1 MRIFKIIVILV
12 TSSFFCENSYSSTQ
26 KADSLFNLKRY
37 SESKILYDSIFYKE
51 NKYSNSM
58 LLKMAT
64 IEESLD
70 NYEKS
75 IYYLELF
82 QKNKNEN
89 KVLDKI
95 NDIVDDKN
103 LNGFENSDKKIFIN
117 IYKKYR
123 SNILALLLTLI
134 SIIFIVN
141 LVRYFRKNVINF
153 ILPFFYISS
162 VLSLLIINIKPPSDA
177 IVFKDYTFIMKEP
190 SSGSDLYSILNKGDK
205 LIVSKDLEVWY
216 EIILDGKKRYVRKKN
231 VRLID

>member
-26 KADSLFNLKRY
+26 KADSLFNLKKY

-216 EIILDGKKRYVRKKN
+216 EIILNGKKRYVRKKN

>member
-1 MRIFKIIVILV
+1 MRIFRIIVILV

-162 VLSLLIINIKPPSDA
+162 ILSLLIINIKPPSDA

-216 EIILDGKKRYVRKKN
+216 EIILNGKKRYVRKKN

>member
-1 MRIFKIIVILV
+1 MRIFRIIVILV

-123 SNILALLLTLI
+123 SNILALLLTSI

-141 LVRYFRKNVINF
+141 LVRYFRKNIINF
-153 ILPFFYISS
+153 VLPFFYISS
-162 VLSLLIINIKPPSDA
+162 LLSLLIINIKPPSDA

-205 LIVSKDLEVWY
+205 LIVSKDLKVWY
-216 EIILDGKKRYVRKKN
+216 EIILNGEKRYVRKKN

>member
-1 MRIFKIIVILV
+1 MKNFFLICSLIIF
-12 TSSFFCENSYSSTQ
+12 FNSDLKSQ
-26 KADSLFNLKRY
+26 LIKADSLFNLNKY
-37 SESKILYDSIFYKE
+37 SESKVLYDSIFYKK

-64 IEESLD
+64 IEENLG

-95 NDIVDDKN
+95 NNIVDNKN
-103 LNGFENSDKKIFIN
+103 LNGFENSDKIIFIN

-123 SNILALLLTLI
+123 NNILALLLTLT

-141 LVRYFRKNVINF
+141 LVRYFRKNVVNF
-153 ILPFFYISS
+153 ALPFFYISS
-162 VLSLLIINIKPPSDA
+162 FLSLLIINIKPPSDA

-216 EIILDGKKRYVRKKN
+216 EIILNGEKRYVRKKN

>member
-1 MRIFKIIVILV
+1 MKNFFLICSLIIF
-12 TSSFFCENSYSSTQ
+12 FNSDLKSQ
-26 KADSLFNLKRY
+26 LIKADSLFNLNKY
-37 SESKILYDSIFYKE
+37 SESKVLYDSIFYKK

-64 IEESLD
+64 IEENLG

-95 NDIVDDKN
+95 NNIVDNKN

-123 SNILALLLTLI
+123 NNILALLLTLT

-216 EIILDGKKRYVRKKN
+216 EIILNGKKRYVRKKN

>member
-1 MRIFKIIVILV
+1 MKNFFLICSLIIF
-12 TSSFFCENSYSSTQ
+12 FNSDLKSQ
-26 KADSLFNLKRY
+26 LIKADSLFNLNKY
-37 SESKILYDSIFYKE
+37 SESKVLYDSIFYKK

-64 IEESLD
+64 IEENLG

-95 NDIVDDKN
+95 NNIVDNKN

-123 SNILALLLTLI
+123 NNILALLLTLT

-141 LVRYFRKNVINF
+141 LVRYFRKNAVNF
-153 ILPFFYISS
+153 VLPFFYISS
-162 VLSLLIINIKPPSDA
+162 FLSLLITNLKPPSDA

-216 EIILDGKKRYVRKKN
+216 EIILNGEKRYVRKKN

>member
-1 MRIFKIIVILV
+1 MRIFRIIVILF
-12 TSSFFCENSYSSTQ
+12 TSSFFCENSYRSTQ

-216 EIILDGKKRYVRKKN
+216 EIILNGKKRYVRKKN

>member
-1 MRIFKIIVILV
+1 MRIFRIIVILV

-26 KADSLFNLKRY
+26 KADSLFNLKKY

-82 QKNKNEN
+82 QKNKNES

-95 NDIVDDKN
+95 NNIVDNKN
-103 LNGFENSDKKIFIN
+103 LNGFENSDKKVLIN

-123 SNILALLLTLI
+123 NNILALLLTLS
-134 SIIFIVN
+134 SIIFIMN
-141 LVRYFRKNVINF
+141 LVRYFRKKVANF
-153 ILPFFYISS
+153 MLPFFYILS
-162 VLSLLIINIKPPSDA
+162 VLSLLMINIKPPSDA

-205 LIVSKDLEVWY
+205 LIVSKDLKVWY
-216 EIILDGKKRYVRKKN
+216 EIILNGERRYVRKKN

>member
-1 MRIFKIIVILV
+1 MRIFRIIVILV

-26 KADSLFNLKRY
+26 KADSLFNLKKY

-51 NKYSNSM
+51 NKYSDSM

-123 SNILALLLTLI
+123 SNILDLLLTLI

-216 EIILDGKKRYVRKKN
+216 EIILNGKKRYVRKKN

>member
-1 MRIFKIIVILV
+1 MRIFRIIVILV

-123 SNILALLLTLI
+123 NNILALLLTLT

-141 LVRYFRKNVINF
+141 LVRYFRKNVVNF
-153 ILPFFYISS
+153 VLPFFYISTL
-162 VLSLLIINIKPPSDA
+162 LSLLIINIKPRSDA

-216 EIILDGKKRYVRKKN
+216 EIILNGKKRYVRKKN

>member
-1 MRIFKIIVILV
+1 MKIFRIIVILII
-12 TSSFFCENSYSSTQ
+12 SSFFCENSYSSIQ
-26 KADSLFNLKRY
+26 KADSLFNLKKY
-37 SESKILYDSIFYKE
+37 SKSKILYDSIFYIE
-51 NKYSNSM
+51 NKYSYSM

-82 QKNKNEN
+82 QKNKNES
-89 KVLDKI
+89 KVIEKI
-95 NDIVDDKN
+95 NNIVDNKN
-103 LNGFENSDKKIFIN
+103 LNGFENSDKKVLIN

-123 SNILALLLTLI
+123 NNILALLLTLS
-134 SIIFIVN
+134 SIIFIMN
-141 LVRYFRKNVINF
+141 LVRYFRKKVANF
-153 ILPFFYISS
+153 MLPFFYISS
-162 VLSLLIINIKPPSDA
+162 VLSLLMINIKPPSDA

-205 LIVSKDLEVWY
+205 LIVSKDLKVWY
-216 EIILDGKKRYVRKKN
+216 EIILNGERRYVRKKN

>member
-1 MRIFKIIVILV
+1 MKIFRIIVILII
-12 TSSFFCENSYSSTQ
+12 SSFFCKNSYSSIQ
-26 KADSLFNLKRY
+26 KADSLFNLKKY
-37 SESKILYDSIFYKE
+37 SESKILYDSIFYIE
-51 NKYSNSM
+51 NKYSYSM

-82 QKNKNEN
+82 QKNKNES

-95 NDIVDDKN
+95 NNIVDNKN
-103 LNGFENSDKKIFIN
+103 LNGFENSDKKVLIN

-123 SNILALLLTLI
+123 NNILALLLTLS
-134 SIIFIVN
+134 SIIFIMN
-141 LVRYFRKNVINF
+141 LVRYFRKKVANF
-153 ILPFFYISS
+153 MLPFFYILS
-162 VLSLLIINIKPPSDA
+162 VLSLLMINIKPPSDA

-205 LIVSKDLEVWY
+205 LIVSKDLKVWY
-216 EIILDGKKRYVRKKN
+216 EIILNGERRYVRKKN

>member
-1 MRIFKIIVILV
+1 MRIFRIIVILI
-12 TSSFFCENSYSSTQ
+12 TTSFFCENSYSSTQ

>member
-1 MRIFKIIVILV
+1 MRIFRIIVILV

-123 SNILALLLTLI
+123 SNILVLLLTLI

>member
-26 KADSLFNLKRY
+26 KADSLFNLKKY

-51 NKYSNSM
+51 SKYSNSM

-82 QKNKNEN
+82 QKNNNEN

-216 EIILDGKKRYVRKKN
+216 EIILNGKKRYVRKKN

>member
-1 MRIFKIIVILV
+1 MKNFFLICSLIIF
-12 TSSFFCENSYSSTQ
+12 FNSDLKSQ
-26 KADSLFNLKRY
+26 LIKADSLFNLNKY
-37 SESKILYDSIFYKE
+37 SESKVLYDSIFYKK

-64 IEESLD
+64 IEENLG

-95 NDIVDDKN
+95 NNIVDNKN

>member
-1 MRIFKIIVILV
+1 MRIFRIIVILV

-103 LNGFENSDKKIFIN
+103 LYGFENSDKKIFIN

-123 SNILALLLTLI
+123 SNILALLLTSI

-141 LVRYFRKNVINF
+141 LVRYFRKNIINF
-153 ILPFFYISS
+153 VLPFFYISS
-162 VLSLLIINIKPPSDA
+162 LLSLLIINIKPPSDA

-216 EIILDGKKRYVRKKN
+216 EIILNGKKRYVRKKN

>member
-1 MRIFKIIVILV
+1 MKIFRIIVILII
-12 TSSFFCENSYSSTQ
+12 SSFFCKNSYSSIQ
-26 KADSLFNLKRY
+26 KADSLFNLKKY
-37 SESKILYDSIFYKE
+37 SKSKILYDSIFYIE
-51 NKYSNSM
+51 NKYSYSM

-82 QKNKNEN
+82 QKNKNES
-89 KVLDKI
+89 KVIEKI
-95 NDIVDDKN
+95 NNIVDNKN
-103 LNGFENSDKKIFIN
+103 LNGFENSDKKVLIN

-123 SNILALLLTLI
+123 NNILALLLTLS
-134 SIIFIVN
+134 SIIFIMN
-141 LVRYFRKNVINF
+141 LVRYFRKKVANF
-153 ILPFFYISS
+153 MLPFFYISS
-162 VLSLLIINIKPPSDA
+162 VLSLLMINIKPPSDA

-205 LIVSKDLEVWY
+205 LIVSKDLKVWY
-216 EIILDGKKRYVRKKN
+216 EIILNGERRYVRKKN

>member
-1 MRIFKIIVILV
+1 VKNFFLICSLIIF
-12 TSSFFCENSYSSTQ
+12 FNSDLKSQ
-26 KADSLFNLKRY
+26 LIKADSLFNLNKY
-37 SESKILYDSIFYKE
+37 SESKVLYDSIFYKK

-64 IEESLD
+64 IEENLG

-95 NDIVDDKN
+95 NNIVDNKN

-123 SNILALLLTLI
+123 NNILALLLTLT

-141 LVRYFRKNVINF
+141 LVRYFRKNLVNFVI
-153 ILPFFYISS
+153 PFFYISS
-162 VLSLLIINIKPPSDA
+162 FLSLLIINIKPPSDA

-216 EIILDGKKRYVRKKN
+216 EIILNGEKRYVRKKN

>member
-1 MRIFKIIVILV
+1 MKNFFLICSLIIF
-12 TSSFFCENSYSSTQ
+12 FNSDLKSQ
-26 KADSLFNLKRY
+26 LIKADSLFNLNKY
-37 SESKILYDSIFYKE
+37 SESKVLYDSIFYKK

-64 IEESLD
+64 IEENLG

-95 NDIVDDKN
+95 NNIVDNKN

-123 SNILALLLTLI
+123 NNILALLLTLT

-141 LVRYFRKNVINF
+141 LVRYFRKNVVNF
-153 ILPFFYISS
+153 VLPFFYISS
-162 VLSLLIINIKPPSDA
+162 FLSLLITNLKPPSDA

-216 EIILDGKKRYVRKKN
+216 EIILNGEKRYVRKKN

>member
-1 MRIFKIIVILV
+1 MKNFFLICSIIIF
-12 TSSFFCENSYSSTQ
+12 FNSDLKSQ
-26 KADSLFNLKRY
+26 LIKADSLFNLNKY
-37 SESKILYDSIFYKE
+37 SESKVLYDSIFYKK

-64 IEESLD
+64 IEENLG

-95 NDIVDDKN
+95 NNIVDNKN

-123 SNILALLLTLI
+123 NNILALLLTLT

-141 LVRYFRKNVINF
+141 LVRYFRKNVVNF
-153 ILPFFYISS
+153 VLPFFYISS
-162 VLSLLIINIKPPSDA
+162 FLSLLIINIKPPSDA

-216 EIILDGKKRYVRKKN
+216 EIILNGEKRYVRKKN

>member
-1 MRIFKIIVILV
+1 MKNFFLICSLIIF
-12 TSSFFCENSYSSTQ
+12 FNSDLKSQ
-26 KADSLFNLKRY
+26 LIKADSLFNLNKY
-37 SESKILYDSIFYKE
+37 SKSKVLYDSIFYKK

-64 IEESLD
+64 IEENLG

-95 NDIVDDKN
+95 NNIVDNKN

-123 SNILALLLTLI
+123 NSILALLLTLT

-141 LVRYFRKNVINF
+141 LVRYFRKNVVNF
-153 ILPFFYISS
+153 ALPFFYISS
-162 VLSLLIINIKPPSDA
+162 FLSLLIINIKPPSDA

-205 LIVSKDLEVWY
+205 LIVSKDLEVWF
-216 EIILDGKKRYVRKKN
+216 EIILNGEKRYVRKKN

>member
-1 MRIFKIIVILV
+1 MRIFRIIVILV

-153 ILPFFYISS
+153 VLPFFYISS
-162 VLSLLIINIKPPSDA
+162 LLSLLIINIKPPSDA

-216 EIILDGKKRYVRKKN
+216 EIILNGKKRYVRKKN

>member
-1 MRIFKIIVILV
+1 MRIFRIIVILV
-12 TSSFFCENSYSSTQ
+12 TLSFFCENSYSSTQ

>member
-1 MRIFKIIVILV
+1 MKNFFLICSLIIF
-12 TSSFFCENSYSSTQ
+12 FNSDLKSQ
-26 KADSLFNLKRY
+26 LIKADSLFNLNKY
-37 SESKILYDSIFYKE
+37 SESKVLYDSIFYKK

-64 IEESLD
+64 IEENLG

-95 NDIVDDKN
+95 NNIVDNKN

-123 SNILALLLTLI
+123 NNILALLLTLT

-141 LVRYFRKNVINF
+141 LVRYFRKNVVNF
-153 ILPFFYISS
+153 ALPFFYISS
-162 VLSLLIINIKPPSDA
+162 FLSLLIINIKPPSDA

-216 EIILDGKKRYVRKKN
+216 EIILNGEKRYVRKKN

>member
-1 MRIFKIIVILV
+1 MRIFRIIVILV

-37 SESKILYDSIFYKE
+37 SESKILYDSIFYKK

-64 IEESLD
+64 IEENLG

>member
-1 MRIFKIIVILV
+1 
-12 TSSFFCENSYSSTQ
+12 
-26 KADSLFNLKRY
+26 
-37 SESKILYDSIFYKE
+37 
-51 NKYSNSM
+51 M

-64 IEESLD
+64 IEENLG

-95 NDIVDDKN
+95 NNIVDNKN

-123 SNILALLLTLI
+123 NNILALLLTLT

-141 LVRYFRKNVINF
+141 LVRYFRKNVVNF
-153 ILPFFYISS
+153 ALPFFTSQ
-162 VLSLLIINIKPPSDA
+162 
-177 IVFKDYTFIMKEP
+177 
-190 SSGSDLYSILNKGDK
+190 
-205 LIVSKDLEVWY
+205 VSY
-216 EIILDGKKRYVRKKN
+216 HF
-231 VRLID
+231 

>member
-1 MRIFKIIVILV
+1 MRIFRIIVILI
-12 TSSFFCENSYSSTQ
+12 TTSFFCENSYSSTQ

-153 ILPFFYISS
+153 VLPFFYISS
-162 VLSLLIINIKPPSDA
+162 LLSLLIINIKPPSDA

>member
-1 MRIFKIIVILV
+1 
-12 TSSFFCENSYSSTQ
+12 
-26 KADSLFNLKRY
+26 
-37 SESKILYDSIFYKE
+37 
-51 NKYSNSM
+51 M

-153 ILPFFYISS
+153 VLPFFYISS
-162 VLSLLIINIKPPSDA
+162 LLSLLIINIKPPSDA

-216 EIILDGKKRYVRKKN
+216 EIILNGKKRYVRKKN

>member
-1 MRIFKIIVILV
+1 MKNCFLICLLIIF
-12 TSSFFCENSYSSTQ
+12 FNSDLKSQ
-26 KADSLFNLKRY
+26 LIKADSLFNLNKY
-37 SESKILYDSIFYKE
+37 SESKVLYDSIFYKK

-64 IEESLD
+64 IEENLG

-95 NDIVDDKN
+95 NNIVDNKN

-123 SNILALLLTLI
+123 NNILALLLTLT

-141 LVRYFRKNVINF
+141 LVRYFRKNVVNF
-153 ILPFFYISS
+153 ALPFFYISS
-162 VLSLLIINIKPPSDA
+162 FLSLLIINIKPPSDA
-177 IVFKDYTFIMKEP
+177 IVFKNYTFIMKEP

-216 EIILDGKKRYVRKKN
+216 EIILNGEKRYVRKKN

>member
-1 MRIFKIIVILV
+1 MKNFFLICSLIIF
-12 TSSFFCENSYSSTQ
+12 FNSDLKSQ
-26 KADSLFNLKRY
+26 LIKADSLFNLNKY
-37 SESKILYDSIFYKE
+37 SESKVLYDSIFYKK

-64 IEESLD
+64 IEENLG

-95 NDIVDDKN
+95 NNIVDNKN
-103 LNGFENSDKKIFIN
+103 LNGFEISDKKIFIN

-123 SNILALLLTLI
+123 NNILALLLTLT

-141 LVRYFRKNVINF
+141 LVRYFRKNVVNF
-153 ILPFFYISS
+153 ALPFFYISS
-162 VLSLLIINIKPPSDA
+162 FLSLLIINIKPPSDA

-216 EIILDGKKRYVRKKN
+216 EIILNGEKRYVRKKN

>member
-1 MRIFKIIVILV
+1 MKNFFLICSLIIF
-12 TSSFFCENSYSSTQ
+12 FNSDLKSQ
-26 KADSLFNLKRY
+26 LIKADSLFNLNKY
-37 SESKILYDSIFYKE
+37 SESKVLYDSIFYKK

-64 IEESLD
+64 IEENLG

-95 NDIVDDKN
+95 NNIVDNKN
-103 LNGFENSDKKIFIN
+103 LNGFEISDKKIFIN

-123 SNILALLLTLI
+123 NNILTLLLTLT

-141 LVRYFRKNVINF
+141 LVRYFRKNVVNF
-153 ILPFFYISS
+153 ALPFFYISS
-162 VLSLLIINIKPPSDA
+162 FLSLLIINIKPPSDA

-216 EIILDGKKRYVRKKN
+216 EIILNGEKRYVRKKN

>member
-1 MRIFKIIVILV
+1 MRIFRIIVILV

-190 SSGSDLYSILNKGDK
+190 SSGSDLYLILNKGDK

>member
-1 MRIFKIIVILV
+1 MKNFFLICSLIIF
-12 TSSFFCENSYSSTQ
+12 FNSDLKSQ
-26 KADSLFNLKRY
+26 LIKADSLFNLNKY
-37 SESKILYDSIFYKE
+37 SESKVLYDSIFYKK

-64 IEESLD
+64 IEENLG

-95 NDIVDDKN
+95 NNIVDNKN

-123 SNILALLLTLI
+123 NNILALLLTLT

-141 LVRYFRKNVINF
+141 LVRYFRKNVVNF
-153 ILPFFYISS
+153 ALPFFYISS
-162 VLSLLIINIKPPSDA
+162 FLSLLIINIKPPSDA

-216 EIILDGKKRYVRKKN
+216 EIILNGKKRYVRKKN

>member
-1 MRIFKIIVILV
+1 MKNFFLICLLIIF
-12 TSSFFCENSYSSTQ
+12 FNSDLKSQ
-26 KADSLFNLKRY
+26 LIKADSLFNLNKY
-37 SESKILYDSIFYKE
+37 SESKVLYDSIFYKK

-64 IEESLD
+64 IEENLG

-95 NDIVDDKN
+95 NNIVDNKN

-123 SNILALLLTLI
+123 NNILALLLTLTL
-134 SIIFIVN
+134 IIFIVN
-141 LVRYFRKNVINF
+141 LVRYFRKNIVNF
-153 ILPFFYISS
+153 ALPFFYISS
-162 VLSLLIINIKPPSDA
+162 FLSLLIINIKPPSDA
-177 IVFKDYTFIMKEP
+177 IVFKNYTFIMKEP

-205 LIVSKDLEVWY
+205 LIVSNDLEVWY
-216 EIILDGKKRYVRKKN
+216 EIILNGEKRYVRKKN

>member
-1 MRIFKIIVILV
+1 MKNFFLICSLIIF
-12 TSSFFCENSYSSTQ
+12 FNSDLKSQ
-26 KADSLFNLKRY
+26 LIKADSLFNLNKY
-37 SESKILYDSIFYKE
+37 SESKVLYDSIFYKK

-64 IEESLD
+64 IEENLG

-82 QKNKNEN
+82 QKNKNEK

-95 NDIVDDKN
+95 NNIVDNKN
-103 LNGFENSDKKIFIN
+103 LNGFENSDKKIFIK

-123 SNILALLLTLI
+123 NNILALLLTLT

-141 LVRYFRKNVINF
+141 LVRYFRKNVVNF
-153 ILPFFYISS
+153 ALPFFYISS
-162 VLSLLIINIKPPSDA
+162 FLSLLIINIKPPSDA

-190 SSGSDLYSILNKGDK
+190 SSGSDLYSILNKEDK
-205 LIVSKDLEVWY
+205 LIVSKDLEVWF
-216 EIILDGKKRYVRKKN
+216 EIILNGEKRYVRKKN

>member
-1 MRIFKIIVILV
+1 MKIFRIIVILII
-12 TSSFFCENSYSSTQ
+12 SSFFCKNSYSSIQ
-26 KADSLFNLKRY
+26 KADSLFNLKKY
-37 SESKILYDSIFYKE
+37 SKSKILYDSIFYIE
-51 NKYSNSM
+51 NKYSYSM

-82 QKNKNEN
+82 QKNKNES
-89 KVLDKI
+89 KVIEKI
-95 NDIVDDKN
+95 NNIVDNKN
-103 LNGFENSDKKIFIN
+103 LNGFENSDKKVLIN

-123 SNILALLLTLI
+123 NNILALLLTLS
-134 SIIFIVN
+134 SIIFIMN
-141 LVRYFRKNVINF
+141 LVRYFRKKVANF
-153 ILPFFYISS
+153 MLPFFYISS
-162 VLSLLIINIKPPSDA
+162 LLSLLMINIKPPSDA

-205 LIVSKDLEVWY
+205 LIVSKDLKVWY
-216 EIILDGKKRYVRKKN
+216 EIILNGERRYVRKKN